1 MKYYEE
7 IPIIRSIAAILVVS
21 VHVTAGIYYSN
32 QVFSNEFIGY
42 INQIARLGTPV
53 FAVVS
58 AFLLTSSVLR
68 RGFNFHY
75 FFKSRFTKIFL
86 PYIIWSSIYLIY
98 RGSIEHSL
106 NKDLSIVSY
115 FVYGNANFHLYFI
128 LTVIQFYFLFP
139 ILQKLK
145 KVYF

>member
-53 FAVVS
+53 FAVFS
-58 AFLLTSSVLR
+58 AFLLTSSVL
-68 RGFNFHY
+68 N
-75 FFKSRFTKIFL
+75 
-86 PYIIWSSIYLIY
+86 
-98 RGSIEHSL
+98 
-106 NKDLSIVSY
+106 
-115 FVYGNANFHLYFI
+115 
-128 LTVIQFYFLFP
+128 
-139 ILQKLK
+139 
-145 KVYF
+145 